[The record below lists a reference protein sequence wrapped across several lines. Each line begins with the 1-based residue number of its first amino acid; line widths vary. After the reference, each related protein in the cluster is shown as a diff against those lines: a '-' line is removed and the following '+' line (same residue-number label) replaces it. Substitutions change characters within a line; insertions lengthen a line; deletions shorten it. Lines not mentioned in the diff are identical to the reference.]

1 MGDNSKN
8 YRQDKEEQMKRD
20 YSIASA
26 KDKLIRCGMRFQGK
40 QILGNQP
47 GIGGWGAADFLKER
61 GYGIAVDIPK
71 KAKEGVSSSFNK
83 RR

>member
-1 MGDNSKN
+1 
-8 YRQDKEEQMKRD
+8 MKQNFTP
-20 YSIASA
+20 SSA

-40 QILGNQP
+40 QVIGSQP

-71 KAKEGVSSSFNK
+71 KAKEGVSSSFKK